1 MTASRPTIP
10 AAASWSKTS
19 PRRNR
24 SPWVWVLGITVAL
37 VLIALPWLFFKV
49 RTELAIRTDAQAAR
63 RLIALG
69 KYQEAGAPLER
80 WLKAKPNAAEPHF
93 LAARAAIG
101 LRLFD
106 FGLAGL
112 KKARSLGYPAAA
124 IDRERGI
131 ALARARRLTEA
142 EPILRKLL
150 TAGRDRKPD
159 PEADEALAKCYIESF
174 QISAAEE
181 VIKRW
186 IDDAPDD
193 ARAYYWKGEIGRR
206 KTDIEQA
213 ELIDDFEHA
222 LRLDPS
228 HDKARLALGELYL
241 KAHRQEDAA
250 REYTTHLN
258 AHPDDPE
265 ACLGLGQIAAE
276 RGQDEEA
283 IRLLDRALELAPRDN
298 RSLIERGKLDFR
310 RGKSTSA
317 LAFFDKAIEVDATE
331 PEVHYQRSL
340 VLARLGRTPE
350 AKAEQEASVRLRQ
363 DKNKLD
369 QLLKD
374 LHRSPNDLQLQFN
387 AARWLF
393 DHGHPEEGLR
403 WTEKILGEHPGH
415 PETNRLLAD
424 FYDKQGNRGLANS
437 YRVQAGDQGDRGTE
451 HPSARD

>member
-1 MTASRPTIP
+1 M
-10 AAASWSKTS
+10 
-19 PRRNR
+19 
-24 SPWVWVLGITVAL
+24 
-37 VLIALPWLFFKV
+37 
-49 RTELAIRTDAQAAR
+49 
-63 RLIALG
+63 
-69 KYQEAGAPLER
+69 
-80 WLKAKPNAAEPHF
+80 
-93 LAARAAIG
+93 
-101 LRLFD
+101 
-106 FGLAGL
+106 
-112 KKARSLGYPAAA
+112 
-124 IDRERGI
+124 
-131 ALARARRLTEA
+131 
-142 EPILRKLL
+142 
-150 TAGRDRKPD
+150 
-159 PEADEALAKCYIESF
+159 
-174 QISAAEE
+174 
-181 VIKRW
+181 IKRW
-186 IDDAPDD
+186 IEDAPND

-206 KTDIEQA
+206 KTDSEQA

-228 HDKARLALGELYL
+228 HDKARLALAELYL
-241 KAHRQEDAA
+241 KAHRQDDAA
-250 REYTTHLN
+250 REYTTHLKI
-258 AHPDDPE
+258 HPDDPE

-283 IRLLDRALELAPRDN
+283 IRLLDRAMELAPRDH

-340 VLARLGRTPE
+340 VLARLGRTAE
-350 AKAEQEASVRLRQ
+350 ARAEQEASVRLRQ

-403 WTEKILGEHPGH
+403 WTEKILRERPQH

-424 FYDKQGNRGLANS
+424 YYEKQGNRGLANF
-437 YRVQAGDQGDRGTE
+437 YRVQAGEQGDRGTE
-451 HPSARD
+451 PHRQVCCRCGCVPRGMGEARVRPG